1 MEILGSGLHQEDS
14 RLLWDGSIM
23 EDRNSCQSQRP
34 FAVIQQGEHE
44 VCPRGQKRQ
53 KNPEEDSQ
61 VLRHG
66 KTRVGEVKKKKGQDD
81 SGPRKE
87 MGEKSLHVLVEIYS
101 KN

>member
-34 FAVIQQGEHE
+34 FAVIQQGKPE

-66 KTRVGEVKKKKGQDD
+66 KTRV
-81 SGPRKE
+81 
-87 MGEKSLHVLVEIYS
+87 
-101 KN
+101 